1 MLSKVSFITTF
12 AFDCEQILNKISLLY
27 ELGVLGLKI
36 PAKLMRMRGIG
47 SEWCFSFNEGL
58 KPLEL
63 LEYGFSPENTEIKF
77 VLNPIFSKKIGI
89 GI

>member
-1 MLSKVSFITTF
+1 
-12 AFDCEQILNKISLLY
+12 
-27 ELGVLGLKI
+27 
-36 PAKLMRMRGIG
+36 MRGIG

-77 VLNPIFSKKIGI
+77 VLNPIFSKKLALVFNTNEVVEIGRAHV
-89 GI
+89 